1 MGDQWPGVSQI
12 TQPVRRL
19 FEGAHQMTLKSA
31 SKLLTL
37 ILMAWLLVACNATSE
52 GTEVTEPVA
61 AIASNPVPTREPEP
75 APDFTL
81 TTLDGNTVSL
91 SDYEGEWVLL
101 NFWATWC
108 PPCIVEM
115 PYLQTLADRGLN
127 VLGVNMAEP
136 EENVELFTIRHG
148 ITFPILMEPDD
159 ILVLDYQARTL
170 PRTVIIA
177 PDGTMALRITGPIDG
192 EQLDPWLAK
201 HGVL

>member
-1 MGDQWPGVSQI
+1 
-12 TQPVRRL
+12 
-19 FEGAHQMTLKSA
+19 MTLKSA

-75 APDFTL
+75 APDFAL

-136 EENVELFTIRHG
+136 EENVKLFTIRHG